1 MVADLQTSVP
11 NVKFVDDTTFVE
23 ICAKGEPSELQQT
36 ADKIIEWS
44 ERNHLNINTSKT
56 KELVISFGKKQDI
69 PHLIVEGEEIERV
82 TETKLLGVIIS
93 NNFKWE
99 AHVKYVVAKVSKRLF
114 YLRQLKYAGLHE
126 NELVRVYKALVRP
139 ANMLVQC
146 GRLIC
151 PNN

>member
-1 MVADLQTSVP
+1 MRSEWTEINGGVPQRTLCGPELFIHMVADLQTCVP

-44 ERNHLNINTSKT
+44 KRNHLNINTSKT

-69 PHLIVEGEEIERV
+69 PHLIMEGEEIERV

-93 NNFKWE
+93 K
-99 AHVKYVVAKVSKRLF
+99 
-114 YLRQLKYAGLHE
+114 QLKMGGTCEICCSESLKTPILPSAI
-126 NELVRVYKALVRP
+126 KICRP
-139 ANMLVQC
+139 P
-146 GRLIC
+146 RK
-151 PNN
+151 